1 MKTGLT
7 RREMEITDQSKMIE
21 ILDKCKILHLAMVD
35 GDEPYVIAMNYG
47 YTVKDGKLT
56 IYIHGATTGRK
67 LDILRVNPKV
77 CFEMDCDIIPFDG
90 KVPCQY
96 GIAYASMIGKGNAKI
111 VEDVEGKKEALSIL
125 MKTQT
130 GKDFE
135 FTDKLVSIVSIIKI
149 EVSEYT
155 AKCRPLPPTH
165 EKEVKIPSSR

>member
-1 MKTGLT
+1 
-7 RREMEITDQSKMIE
+7 
-21 ILDKCKILHLAMVD
+21 
-35 GDEPYVIAMNYG
+35 MNYG
-47 YTVKDGKLT
+47 YTMKNGKLT
-56 IYIHGATTGRK
+56 IYMHGATAGRK

-90 KVPCQY
+90 KVACQY
-96 GIAYASMIGKGNAKI
+96 GTAYSSVIGTGKAEI

-149 EVSEYT
+149 EVAEYT
-155 AKCRPLPPTH
+155 AKSRPLPPMH
-165 EKEVKIPSSR
+165 GKEA